1 MFFVY
6 YILIFSLLW
15 LDYVEGK
22 VSQRAGL
29 LFDES
34 GAFAVNGDS
43 LLYRRVADTSA
54 LVKAAGQTAD
64 LTLIYYALC
73 SNVEKLATPLTQ
85 REKNTR
91 SPSEIVY
98 KATPMPFPLR
108 DSARAC
114 SMMGGRLPEGRSERA
129 CMLIQRT
136 AVETGVSAVVAGIEW
151 DFATQI
157 HRYISDK
164 SVVHAEHNP
173 EVEYGGDYTGSHH
186 IEKWDGYYVKKM
198 SGRYQFMYKYVN
210 NKFGIRMMDENDRN
224 YQQRI
229 VCEFPPDPLA
239 KEPPQVSDNMLYKLA
254 AHNCRRDKN
263 VIIGTTAFTLAE
275 VDTITQLNFTQKRK
289 RPSYKTFFPQISL
302 YSDNTTIYDHITFT
316 DKEKEMYDSRTQVV
330 RMAPSLLPYYD
341 FVSTFHTNDTT
352 TRFKRDNKNTMADPA
367 MRNYVSLT
375 LDKLERSIDYND
387 FALLPDFHFD
397 LESEIIV
404 NQSRSKRDV
413 TGMDPVIAAGIE
425 AGVTDL
431 GQNSAPLAFVG
442 EIMSHLFGVVT
453 RRNDLTVAKMVKIS
467 KAVENLSVN
476 QALITDQFEMIK
488 DRVKFFQQQS
498 LTLLEGTA
506 ILTMVNDL
514 KMHVMHMQTLLQVT
528 MSKYA
533 HILMSAS
540 IGRTSPYA
548 LKRQEIM
555 EFSRSLPRA
564 RWLVEDLSRVTTTA
578 AIIDNQLN
586 LVFRIP
592 VLSDED
598 MYTLYKVAALPTFRD
613 NVTLFPVLDTEH
625 VAISKSGNRY
635 IEFTEDEYQ
644 QCLNHP
650 DSCTAARPTRPT
662 NERANCVI
670 RTFATRKLHCRK
682 HREVEGQVD
691 FIYKKERRVFFSV
704 PHKINLFVKC
714 LDNLNGYITNDTNV
728 DIENQGELTFRP
740 ACTITLPDG
749 SSFRSRVESEIVDL
763 TELPIFSVLKF
774 NLEVTNI
781 TIDNPYKHLM
791 EIQKLD
797 LVPVEV
803 PTIDDILAETFKPS
817 TMITALI
824 HLAMWTPIIFM
835 IGLILYCC
843 YPKIKECM
851 NKREPTEFSVEM
863 GKYPPAPHTKGYET
877 DNTESNSTNYSAR
890 VASLRDYVSSVFT
903 RPVPQTNSHRRGSR
917 DSTDSWIDRVENR
930 IRHETPPPRIHRV

>member
-1 MFFVY
+1 MFFIY
-6 YILIFSLLW
+6 YILIFSLLMV
-15 LDYVEGK
+15 DYLEGR

-64 LTLIYYALC
+64 LTLIYHALC
-73 SNVEKLATPLTQ
+73 SNVERMATPLTM
-85 REKNTR
+85 REKNTYTR
-91 SPSEIVY
+91 EIVY
-98 KATPMPFPLR
+98 KATPMLFPLR
-108 DSARAC
+108 ESARAC
-114 SMMGGRLPEGRSERA
+114 NMMGGRLPEGRNDKSR
-129 CMLIQRT
+129 MMIQRT

-151 DFATQI
+151 DLPTQS

-173 EVEYGGDYTGSHH
+173 VVEYGGDYIGAHH
-186 IEKWDGYYVKKM
+186 IENWDGYYIKQMYGKH
-198 SGRYQFMYKYVN
+198 QFMYKYVN
-210 NKFGIRMMDENDRN
+210 NKFGIRMMDEKDRN
-224 YQQRI
+224 FKQRI

-254 AHNCRRDKN
+254 AHNCMRDKN

-275 VDTITQLNFTQKRK
+275 VDTITQLNFTQRRQK
-289 RPSYKTFFPQISL
+289 PSYRTFFPSISL
-302 YSDNTTIYDHITFT
+302 YTDNTTHYDHILFS

-330 RMAPSLLPYYD
+330 KMAPSLLPYYD
-341 FVSTFHTNDTT
+341 FITSFHSNSTRD
-352 TRFKRDNKNTMADPA
+352 KRDSEDKNPMTELA
-367 MRNYVSLT
+367 MENYISMT

-387 FALLPDFHFD
+387 LALLPEFHFH
-397 LESEIIV
+397 E
-404 NQSRSKRDV
+404 NQDNNQTRSKRDV

-431 GQNSAPLAFVG
+431 GQNTAPLAFVG

-453 RRNDLTVAKMVKIS
+453 RRNDPNIAKMVKIS

-476 QALITDQFEMIK
+476 QALIADQFEMIK
-488 DRVKFFQQQS
+488 DRVKFFQGQS

-548 LKRQEIM
+548 LKRQEIA
-555 EFSRSLPRA
+555 EYSRSLPRA
-564 RWLVEDLSRVTTTA
+564 RWLVEDLSRVKTTA

-635 IEFTEDEYQ
+635 IDFTEDEYQ

-650 DSCTAARPTRPT
+650 DACTAARPTRPT

-670 RTFATRKLHCRK
+670 RTFATRKLHCRN
-682 HREVEGQVD
+682 HREVEGQSE

-714 LDNLNGYITNDTNV
+714 LDNLDGYSTNDTNV

-763 TELPIFSVLKF
+763 TELPILSVLKF
-774 NLEVTNI
+774 DLEVTNI
-781 TIDNPYKHLM
+781 TIENPYKHFM
-791 EIQKLD
+791 DEIPKLS

-803 PTIDDILAETFKPS
+803 PTIEDILAETFRPS

-824 HLAMWTPIIFM
+824 HLAIWTPFIVM
-835 IGLILYCC
+835 LGLTIYCC
-843 YPKIKECM
+843 YPKCKKCM

-863 GKYPPAPHTKGYET
+863 EKYPPVPSTKGYEN
-877 DNTESNSTNYSAR
+877 DNTEQNGANYSAR

-903 RPVPQTNSHRRGSR
+903 RPVPQTNTHRRGSR
-917 DSTDSWIDRVENR
+917 DSTDSWIDKVENR
-930 IRHETPPPRIHRV
+930 LRNETPPPRIHRVYK